1 MDKCMPIWEDILTDT
16 DRAVIKKAGY
26 GWPRGLGIAPALMIV
41 DPQYN
46 YCGEKKPI
54 LEQLSASA
62 SVFLAA
68 TCPAV
73 ENVQRILFSSR
84 SASLPI
90 IYTRHIQKDLY
101 FDGFAAKTDRDQQ
114 NYLDGSQGTAII
126 SELEPR
132 AGELV
137 VDKSYASAFYGT
149 PLLSY
154 LIKLGVDT
162 LLVTGGTTSGCVRS
176 LCVDAISRN
185 FNVAVLEDAL
195 HDRISA
201 SHKAGL
207 LDLWMKYCD
216 VILTKT
222 AMDYVETL

>member
-1 MDKCMPIWEDILTDT
+1 MPVWEDILTDT
-16 DRAVIKKAGY
+16 DKAVIKKAGY
-26 GWPRGLGIAPALMIV
+26 GRPRGLGKVPALMIV

-46 YCGEKKPI
+46 YCGENKPI
-54 LEQLSASA
+54 LEQLGRWPSGVGETAWQ
-62 SVFLAA
+62 
-68 TCPAV
+68 AV
-73 ENVQRILFSSR
+73 ENIKRILFPSR

-90 IYTRHIQKDLY
+90 IYTRHIQKDLQ

-126 SELEPR
+126 SELTPL

-149 PLLSY
+149 PLISY

-185 FNVAVLEDAL
+185 FNVAVLEDAVY
-195 HDRISA
+195 DRISV

-222 AMDYVETL
+222 AVEYVETL